1 MRYLPTMIG
10 LISTVA
16 MSCGGGNDTATR
28 YHEDGRAKPVVAVA
42 PLLDT
47 TSFDAAWSL
56 SEELTSMLTRQMSQ
70 SHQIFISSQD
80 EFAIA
85 ENPFGNDLSWIK
97 QEFQSNEFVVFLE
110 LVEHEMVPL
119 TKEKTISFPQEVAK
133 SLKMGVRIRVVDLRD
148 ASPKI
153 VLQEMIRDSYYIPK
167 TLIPTNYNVVVW
179 GSEEY
184 AKSSMGIAH
193 THLTQEIANRINE
206 YILLA
211 KSR

>member
-1 MRYLPTMIG
+1 MRYLPTLMISLLAIG
-10 LISTVA
+10 
-16 MSCGGGNDTATR
+16 CGRSNDATTR

-70 SHQIFISSQD
+70 SQQIFISSQD
-80 EFAIA
+80 EFAIL
-85 ENPFGNDLSWIK
+85 ENPFGNDLSWMK
-97 QEFQSNEFVVFLE
+97 QEFQPNEFVVFLE
-110 LVEHEMVPL
+110 LVEHEMVPV
-119 TKEKTISFPQEVAK
+119 TKEKTIAFPQEVAK

-148 ASPKI
+148 APPKI

-167 TLIPTNYNVVVW
+167 TLIPTNYNVIVW

-184 AKSSMGIAH
+184 TKSSMGIAH
-193 THLTQEIANRINE
+193 AHLSQEIANRIND